1 MNRKEDTLTFL
12 TGKNSTFVNMKFIF
26 LIASFNAFFF
36 TILLFQKKPR
46 ALHDKILIFWLLYLG
61 LFISVYA
68 FYSHELFTR
77 FQLLSI
83 SLISLFM
90 LHGPFLYLY
99 IKTLVSDESGLI
111 WKDLLHLIPFISF
124 NLYILFSS
132 FNPDISQ
139 RLNIDLVSPG
149 SGTPVLFSFFLI
161 LTAFSGTLYFLLTFR
176 LFKRLDINIFNNF
189 SNPANIDL
197 YWIRKL
203 VLVFG
208 IVWTALISVTVVH
221 HIFNMFSMVFC
232 TDGLFLSLSAFVI
245 LIGYFGLKQKVIFS
259 AEHNLIGAEAA
270 KILTKYSGSRL
281 TDSEAKQH
289 AEKLT
294 DYMKSSEL
302 FLNPD
307 LSLSQLAA
315 ELNISS
321 HYLSQVINEQF
332 NLNFFDFVNRY
343 RVEAFKEKVKDPEFR
358 NYSLLGIAFECGFNS
373 KSAFNRIFKQATGL
387 TPSLYK
393 KVA

>member
-1 MNRKEDTLTFL
+1 
-12 TGKNSTFVNMKFIF
+12 MKFIF

-61 LFISVYA
+61 LFIGVYA

-83 SLISLFM
+83 SLISLLM
-90 LHGPFLYLY
+90 LHGPLLYLY
-99 IKTLVSDESGLI
+99 IKTLVSDGSLFQR
-111 WKDLLHLIPFISF
+111 LNLVHLIPFVLF
-124 NLYILFSS
+124 NLYIFISS
-132 FNPDISQ
+132 FNPDIS
-139 RLNIDLVSPG
+139 RKLNIEYVAPG
-149 SGTPVLFSFFLI
+149 SNTPILFSFFLI
-161 LTAFSGTLYFLLTFR
+161 MTALSGTVYFLLTFR
-176 LFKRLDINIFNNF
+176 LFKKLDINIFHNF
-189 SNPANIDL
+189 SNIANIDL

-203 VLVFG
+203 ILVFS

-221 HIFNMFSMVFC
+221 HVFNMFSMVFC
-232 TDGLFLSLSAFVI
+232 TDGLFLSLSVFVI

-259 AEHNLIGAEAA
+259 AENNIIEGDSG
-270 KILTKYSGSRL
+270 KIQTKYSGSRL

-289 AEKLT
+289 AGNLA
-294 DYMKSSEL
+294 DHMKSAKL
-302 FLNPD
+302 YLNPD

-315 ELNISS
+315 DLNISV

-332 NLNFFDFVNRY
+332 NLNFFDFVNGY
-343 RVEAFKEKVKDPEFR
+343 RVEAFKEKIKDPEYR

-387 TPSLYK
+387 TPSQYK
-393 KVA
+393 KAV

>member
-1 MNRKEDTLTFL
+1 MASPSCV
-12 TGKNSTFVNMKFIF
+12 TGKNCTFAIMKFVF

-46 ALHDKILIFWLLYLG
+46 ALHDKILIFWLIYLG
-61 LFISVYA
+61 SFIGVYA

-83 SLISLFM
+83 SLISLLM

-99 IKTLVSDESGLI
+99 IKILVSDGSLLS
-111 WKDLLHLIPFISF
+111 WKDVGHLIPFVFF
-124 NLYILFSS
+124 NLYIFISS
-132 FNPDISQ
+132 FNPVISQ
-139 RLNIDLVSPG
+139 RLDIYKVTPG
-149 SGTPVLFSFFLI
+149 NNTPLLFSLFLL
-161 LTAFSGTLYFLLTFR
+161 LTAFSGTVYFLLTFR

-232 TDGLFLSLSAFVI
+232 TDGLFLSLSVFVI

-259 AEHNLIGAEAA
+259 AQHNLIEAEAA

-281 TDSEAKQH
+281 TGSEAKQH

-294 DYMKSSEL
+294 DYMKSSKSY
-302 FLNPD
+302 LNPD
-307 LSLSQLAA
+307 LSLPQLAA

-343 RVEAFKEKVKDPEFR
+343 RVEAFKEKIKDPEFR

-373 KSAFNRIFKQATGL
+373 KSAFNRILKQATGL
-387 TPSLYK
+387 TPSQFK
-393 KVA
+393 KAT